1 MGVGYIKKRN
11 GEKYVEV
18 FSKDSLPEKNDNC
31 VTASSC
37 SVFKA
42 SNYDTVSPILAKTK
56 DSDFYNFEL
65 TLPKDSFTKV
75 TAILVKCC

>member
-1 MGVGYIKKRN
+1 M
-11 GEKYVEV
+11 
-18 FSKDSLPEKNDNC
+18 EKNMLKSSRKIVCQKKNENC
-31 VTASSC
+31 VTVSSC

-42 SNYDTVSPILAKTK
+42 SNYDTVSPILANTK

-75 TAILVKCC
+75 TAILVNCC